1 MYPDLNLPAAPLKL
15 IKDQEQ
21 FFVYD
26 IIRKKNILL
35 TPEEWVRQHFIH
47 FLIEHRA
54 FPKTLFKVETSLS
67 YNRLTKRSDIKIY
80 NREGNVF
87 MLVECKSFTV
97 PLTEQTLKQASAYNK
112 TLNADWLVI
121 TNGLIHYAFQKEEEN
136 GNIRYTK
143 KQDIP
148 IF

>member
-1 MYPDLNLPAAPLKL
+1 MYPDLNLPSAPLKL
-15 IKDQEQ
+15 IKDQDQ
-21 FFVYD
+21 IFVYD

-67 YNRLTKRSDIKIY
+67 YNRLTKRSDIKVY
-80 NREGNVF
+80 SREGKVF
-87 MLVECKSFTV
+87 MLVECKAFTV

-112 TLNADWLVI
+112 TLDADWLVI
-121 TNGLIHYAFQKEEEN
+121 TNGLMHYAFQKEEEN
-136 GNIRYTK
+136 GSIRYTK

-148 IF
+148 VF

>member
-1 MYPDLNLPAAPLKL
+1 MYPDLNLPSAPLKL

-21 FFVYD
+21 IFVYD

-67 YNRLTKRSDIKIY
+67 YNRLTKRSDIKVY

-87 MLVECKSFTV
+87 MLVECKAFSV

-121 TNGLIHYAFQKEEEN
+121 TNGLTHYAFQKEEEN
-136 GNIRYTK
+136 GTVQYIK

-148 IF
+148 TF